1 MKSTT
6 KVIKKIEKLKEL
18 MFRSMGTEDVIM
30 DMDPETLKVVRL
42 CMGMVDD
49 CCDLMMEYNQMM
61 EEQNRKLDM
70 ILEKLDKGERA

>member
-18 MFRSMGTEDVIM
+18 AFRSMGTEDVIM

-42 CMGMVDD
+42 CMSMVDD
-49 CCDLMMEYNQMM
+49 CCDLMMEYDQTM